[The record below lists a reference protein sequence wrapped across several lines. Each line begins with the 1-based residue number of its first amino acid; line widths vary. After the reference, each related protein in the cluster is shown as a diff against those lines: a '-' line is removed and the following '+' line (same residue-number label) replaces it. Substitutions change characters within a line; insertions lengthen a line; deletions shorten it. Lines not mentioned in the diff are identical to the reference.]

1 MKAMPIPQT
10 AQTPLSRLN
19 RRKLPLR
26 RTAFPPRNPFSLRAR
41 FPPRN
46 PFHRRARFPPRSPFP
61 PRARFRPQKPSP
73 LRAFSRPEKAP
84 PQRIPP
90 LPRMTAERRTFLRP
104 LPSSKRAGRTGLTL
118 CRPQSRAARL
128 PARTAALP
136 PQGRSSARKSRS
148 CRGVSGSSPTTA
160 SSSTDTIIITTSFLW
175 KKMVMCGSA
184 SPAYT
189 MSAKRGRQTCSAFL
203 SLPAPT
209 LRCSDSLRMS
219 GTTEQISAIGA
230 AISIPTDRLDDPVHL
245 LVQPLSVAVRHAAH
259 IVCHEE
265 QAEIQFFRLALPL
278 RMEPVCILVIIRDQ
292 GNDPAV
298 YGVLVLLR
306 VVVQHGAHQPVH
318 KEIQDR

>member
-1 MKAMPIPQT
+1 MTSRLPESSRRRPMKAMPIPQT
-10 AQTPLSRLN
+10 AQMPLSRLN

-46 PFHRRARFPPRSPFP
+46 PFHRRARFHPRSPFP
-61 PRARFRPQKPSP
+61 PRARFRPQRPSP
-73 LRAFSRPEKAP
+73 LRTFSRPEKAP
-84 PQRIPP
+84 LRRIPP
-90 LPRMTAERRTFLRP
+90 LPRMTADRRTFLRP

-219 GTTEQISAIGA
+219 GTTEQISVIGA

-278 RMEPVCILVIIRDQ
+278 RMEPVCILVII
-292 GNDPAV
+292 
-298 YGVLVLLR
+298 
-306 VVVQHGAHQPVH
+306 
-318 KEIQDR
+318 